1 MTNFIE
7 PSESIECVFL
17 IEETNIYKDANGS
30 TCNQEILMHRAYGNF
45 DFTTKKWSGITLP
58 SNDDLKSMTNETYGD
73 ILDDCNTNDCI
84 KTEFSDEIGGGVCF
98 SELF

>member
-30 TCNQEILMHRAYGNF
+30 TCNQEILMHRAL
-45 DFTTKKWSGITLP
+45 I
-58 SNDDLKSMTNETYGD
+58 MV
-73 ILDDCNTNDCI
+73 I
-84 KTEFSDEIGGGVCF
+84 
-98 SELF
+98 